1 MKQGDLVVCESL
13 DLVGL
18 VLDFDTDP
26 RASYDCLWA
35 RIFWSDQRV
44 TWEDI
49 NPKDDKFIKVVCES
63 R

>member
-1 MKQGDLVVCESL
+1 MKQGDLVVCVSL
-13 DLVGL
+13 NLIGL

-26 RASYDCLWA
+26 SASYDYLWA

-49 NPKDDKFIKVVCES
+49 NPKGDEFIKVVCES